1 MAVDPQKDKF
11 LLCGMG
17 ERLLPA
23 PMVAAD
29 TSALF
34 MQIWTHFLGAGHTG
48 LNPGPLCQMTVN
60 HAAISSPRNRR
71 TRFWGELKQQ
81 QQTSSFHLPRTPA
94 SWAPGAGH
102 LVAGP
107 ARTEAN

>member
-1 MAVDPQKDKF
+1 MSRAMDPQKDKF

-17 ERLLPA
+17 GRLLPA
-23 PMVAAD
+23 SMVAAD

-34 MQIWTHFLGAGHTG
+34 MQLWAHFLRAGHTG
-48 LNPGPLCQMTVN
+48 LNPGPLYQMTVN
-60 HAAISSPRNRR
+60 HTAISSPRNRR
-71 TRFWGELKQQ
+71 TRLWGELKQQ
-81 QQTSSFHLPRTPA
+81 QTSFHLPRTPA

-107 ARTEAN
+107 AEAN